1 VTLRRAVV
9 TIVAAAML
17 AVVIVRYP
25 PGPGLSFD
33 PGMFLAFD
41 LTKARPVLRGLLG
54 LLVLNLAAYGLGR
67 PLRERL
73 GGLGHGLATLEAL
86 ALGFLVL
93 ADVVLLLAALR
104 LLQPA
109 VLGTLLLA
117 LASVG
122 CSYAWRD
129 RPASWPRPGWLWL
142 AGGAL
147 LVSPLLGAWVPDYGW
162 DGFAYHLAVPE
173 RYLFRNRIVLT
184 PLFPHS
190 AFPHTVEMLYLLAV
204 AFDPGALAKLLNL
217 ELGVLVAGAAFVLA
231 SRGSR
236 RAGLLAMAILAA
248 DPLFNWE
255 LGVAYNDLAA
265 SLFALLAGAA
275 LLEHQAAGDTK
286 ALVRC
291 GIFAGACLATRYP
304 GGVVLLALLLVAA
317 FARIPWRLRLR
328 RVLVIG
334 GLATLVFSPWMARN
348 LVMTGNPVAPV
359 LQGVFH
365 APGHEFFD
373 PAALAQ
379 EVTYT
384 RNVGMGR
391 GWDKLLL
398 LPFNITLRPRMGF
411 YDAFGFRLGP
421 LYVVAVLACLLF
433 AAARATPAARLFLK
447 LAAILTL
454 LWFYTFQEPRYLL
467 PALGLLAV
475 AGGIGLDHWLPT
487 KLGRGAV
494 LWLLPAVA
502 LLHTQWEAALLLP
515 YRYGYAL
522 GGLSV
527 EGFEAQEPALAAAA
541 PLRRLLG
548 PGDRLLLVYES
559 RGYFYRGMD
568 YVLVKWAEVL
578 RLIHEDREPA
588 AFRRRLEA
596 MGVTH
601 LLINTNN
608 MSRYRDWIAPV
619 PGWSAEELDE
629 DLRRLR
635 AFVDQETTPVLS
647 DRGVFVRKLRPAASG
662 HSSATG
668 P

>member
-1 VTLRRAVV
+1 
-9 TIVAAAML
+9 ML
-17 AVVIVRYP
+17 AVVIARYP

-33 PGMFLAFD
+33 PRLFLAFD
-41 LTKARPVLRGLLG
+41 PKKALLVLRGLLG

-67 PLRERL
+67 PLRGRL
-73 GGLGHGLATLEAL
+73 GALGSRLATIEAL
-86 ALGFLVL
+86 ALGLLVL

-109 VLGTLLLA
+109 LLGTLLLV
-117 LASVG
+117 LAAVG
-122 CSYAWRD
+122 GGYAWRD
-129 RPASWPRPGWLWL
+129 RPRSWPRPGWLWF
-142 AGGAL
+142 AGAAL

-162 DGFAYHLAVPE
+162 DGFAYHLAIPE

-190 AFPHTVEMLYLLAV
+190 AFPHTVEMLYLLAI

-217 ELGVLVAGAAFVLA
+217 ELGVLVAGTACALA

-236 RAGLLAMAILAA
+236 RAGLLALAILLA

-265 SLFALLAGAA
+265 CLFALLAAAA
-275 LLEHQAAGDTK
+275 LLEHQAEGDTK
-286 ALVRC
+286 PLLRC

-304 GGVVLLALLLVAA
+304 GGTVLLAMLLVVGFERA
-317 FARIPWRLRLR
+317 PWRLRLR
-328 RVLVIG
+328 RVLVVG
-334 GLATLVFSPWMARN
+334 GLATLVFAPWLARN
-348 LVMTGNPVAPV
+348 LVLTGNPVAPV
-359 LQGVFH
+359 LQGIFH

-379 EVTYT
+379 EVNYT

-398 LPFNITLRPRMGF
+398 LPVNITLRPRIGF

-421 LYVVAVLACLLF
+421 LSVVAVLACLLL
-433 AAARATPAARLFLK
+433 AAARATSAARLFLK

-467 PALGLLAV
+467 PALALVAV
-475 AGGIGLDHWLPT
+475 AGGIGLDHWLPA
-487 KLGRGAV
+487 KRGRSAL

-522 GGLSV
+522 GALSV
-527 EGFEAQEPALAAAA
+527 EGFEAQEPALAAAR

-548 PGDRLLLVYES
+548 PGDRLLLVYEN
-559 RGYFYRGMD
+559 RGYFYRGLD

-578 RLIHEDREPA
+578 RLVHEDREPA

-601 LLINTNN
+601 LLVNTNN
-608 MSRYRDWIAPV
+608 MSRFRNWIGPV
-619 PGWSAEELDE
+619 PGWSAEEQDE
-629 DLRRLR
+629 DLRRLL
-635 AFVDQETTPVLS
+635 AFVNQETTPVFS
-647 DRGVFVRKLRPAASG
+647 DRGVFVRRLRPA
-662 HSSATG
+662 TG
-668 P
+668 PPGVPEGTRPRPAR